1 MFSMTSGTLVKTS
14 SSFSIV
20 SAFEKYKW
28 IFLGGNLIYLMLTIL
43 TFVPSLA
50 NCGRLVL
57 CVVLALMAF
66 SYQRRWYFDVSRKRV
81 TLFHGF
87 KLGKKTLYTLAQQE
101 FDYSIIKYIELKEVH
116 HCKQVI
122 LHIKDSDETQSLEPI
137 SILLKVQAK
146 NLAAVVHQLREQ
158 MMMHG
163 INLVGKFDT
172 VNSKDWPAFSSV
184 PLDQDTVKAFVG
196 LKVFNEPTKLQF
208 PVTLFMLPLP
218 RQYFHHVWASSYI
231 GSVVA
236 LFILYSSQN
245 VIAAIVVTIFGL
257 TISALRRKHI
267 GDKHYSDL
275 TSLTNEI
282 VISKDKL
289 AIPAIYFE
297 DKQVRQIEKAAI
309 VRINIEWN
317 WYKAGDGDATL
328 RGYRRP
334 FVFRVSIDV
343 SNGESIV
350 LAGQT
355 FDSNRFVIALCQLG
369 YDATLTQIP
378 KITAVWRF
386 YILIP
391 MAIALLGTTGFGL
404 YSLYIRYLV

>member
-28 IFLGGNLIYLMLTIL
+28 IFLGGNLIYFMLTIL

-66 SYQRRWYFDVSRKRV
+66 SYQRRWYFDVSRKRL

-87 KLGKKTLYTLAQQE
+87 KVGKKTLYTLAQQE

-184 PLDQDTVKAFVG
+184 PLDQDTVKAFIG

-231 GSVVA
+231 GSMVA

-245 VIAAIVVTIFGL
+245 VIAAIVVGLFGAGV
-257 TISALRRKHI
+257 SAVRRKLI
-267 GDKHYSDL
+267 CDKYYTFGASPI
-275 TSLTNEI
+275 TEI
-282 VISKDKL
+282 VISEEYL
-289 AIPAIYFE
+289 NIPAVYFE
-297 DKQVRQIEKAAI
+297 NKQAKQIKKTDI
-309 VRINIEWN
+309 QSIDIEWN
-317 WYKAGDGDATL
+317 WYKSNGAELND
-328 RGYRRP
+328 RYREP
-334 FVFRVSIDV
+334 YVFNLNIDV
-343 SNGESIV
+343 ENDSSLA
-350 LAGQT
+350 LAGQS
-355 FDSNRFVIALCQLG
+355 FDSKKFVIALCELG
-369 YDATLTQIP
+369 YSATLTQITKTP
-378 KITAVWRF
+378 W
-386 YILIP
+386 
-391 MAIALLGTTGFGL
+391 FGDII
-404 YSLYIRYLV
+404 Y